1 MCKCDYLC
9 GIIITKGT
17 LNASLLQDR
26 GGEECHLLVLMLLF
40 LGTFM
45 FYMEQKHGYRCSVYA
60 NGNIG

>member
-17 LNASLLQDR
+17 LNASLLQDG

-40 LGTFM
+40 WEHLCFTWSKNM
-45 FYMEQKHGYRCSVYA
+45 VIVAQSMQMA
-60 NGNIG
+60 I